1 MPRRHDGFTLIESL
15 VAMGLVVTIAL
26 GSAQLF
32 TLAIARNLAAREQ
45 LAMTL
50 LASTTVN
57 DLAAAAASGT
67 IALSPSDSLERSAA
81 GWSGTTLQ
89 AGRRYVTRWHVAT
102 VAAFDDDVVAIAVRV
117 VPEAGRGEVRL
128 TTIREWRRP

>member
-1 MPRRHDGFTLIESL
+1 MPRQHDGFTLIESL
-15 VAMGLVVTIAL
+15 VAMGLVVSIAL

-50 LASTTVN
+50 LASTKVN
-57 DLAAAAASGT
+57 DLAAAAAGGT
-67 IALSPSDSLERSAA
+67 IELSPADSLERTAA
-81 GWSGTTLQ
+81 GWFGTATQ
-89 AGRRYVTRWHVAT
+89 AGRAYVLRWR
-102 VAAFDDDVVAIAVRV
+102 VAAVAGFDGDVVAIAVRV

-128 TTIREWRRP
+128 TTIREWSRP